1 MGEEKTNV
9 KKKLKYI
16 LPLFI
21 LLVLGVFIALFIK
34 NMNGPAQGSVA
45 YTASSQ
51 SNIKPTTTSSKK
63 YDGQQIS
70 FTYPQHYKIVP
81 SQQSKGYLDIISLNN
96 TDHSGKYISI
106 GVLKESLANDSGTNY
121 RKLHPELYKQIATSG
136 DKVVFE
142 GLNGKSERTGFI
154 AHNGLVSTI
163 SITANG
169 NRDLTQD
176 FDTIVNSLQWKN

>member
-1 MGEEKTNV
+1 MGDQKVKV
-9 KKKLKYI
+9 KKKLKYL
-16 LPLFI
+16 LPLLI
-21 LLVLGVFIALFIK
+21 LLVLGVFTALFIK

-45 YTASSQ
+45 YTSASQNAVNPS
-51 SNIKPTTTSSKK
+51 SATSAK
-63 YDGQQIS
+63 YDGPQIS

-81 SQQSKGYLDIISLNN
+81 SQQSKGYLDVISLNN

-106 GVLKESLANDSGTNY
+106 GVLKDSLANNSGINY
-121 RKLHPELYKQIATSG
+121 RKIHPELYKQIESSSE
-136 DKVVFE
+136 KVVFD
-142 GLNGKSERTGFI
+142 GLSGKSERTGFI

-176 FDTIVNSLQWKN
+176 FDTIANSLQWKN